1 LSPVSATSAN
11 GVSTLTRYAAPVLA
25 RIAILVTLV
34 ACSDQDAAR
43 LTAIKSKVCAC
54 KTASCAE
61 HEMKLVPEQPIK
73 STHRTQGIA
82 RELLDC
88 VARLQDA
95 ERPSTDPDEEST
107 GEPPAGEPPPS
118 APPPSAPPTNAPPGA
133 PATSPRTAD
142 PASAKKP

>member
-1 LSPVSATSAN
+1 MPAIVTGFGDERQWPA
-11 GVSTLTRYAAPVLA
+11 GLTRYAARVLA

-34 ACSDQDAAR
+34 ACNDQDAER

-88 VARLQDA
+88 VARLQEA
-95 ERPSTDPDEEST
+95 ERPSTDPDDEGT
-107 GEPPAGEPPPS
+107 GEPPAGEPPPG
-118 APPPSAPPTNAPPGA
+118 APPTIAPPLAA
-133 PATSPRTAD
+133 PPTSPRTAD
-142 PASAKKP
+142 PASARKP